1 MCLLNNQMCLLD
13 NKTKSNNY
21 TCSKEHII
29 KDTVIIIISYR
40 RLRDSTHAVSLLVLF
55 KYPSH

>member
-1 MCLLNNQMCLLD
+1 MCYSTTNQMCLLN

-29 KDTVIIIISYR
+29 KDTVIIIIISYQ
-40 RLRDSTHAVSLLVLF
+40 
-55 KYPSH
+55 SHEKIER